1 MMKAEILKR
10 KQKIFKKIIYL
21 LNYLNRDNRINKNK
35 TYLMKMSKIV
45 KAYSKILLKNLSI
58 KTSQIQIKNL
68 NIKALF
74 NKINNPKYKSN

>member
-1 MMKAEILKR
+1 MKI
-10 KQKIFKKIIYL
+10 
-21 LNYLNRDNRINKNK
+21 
-35 TYLMKMSKIV
+35 SKIV